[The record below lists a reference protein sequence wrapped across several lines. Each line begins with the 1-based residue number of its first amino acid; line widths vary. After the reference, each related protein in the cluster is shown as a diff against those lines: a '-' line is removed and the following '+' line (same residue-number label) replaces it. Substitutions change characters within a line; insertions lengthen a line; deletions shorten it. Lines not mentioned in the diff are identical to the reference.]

1 LLRILGLYDVHGNT
15 DALLAV
21 LNDPRAAKPDAVV
34 IGGDAVPG
42 PFAATTLDLIDAID
56 VPVHWVRGNGE
67 REVAAARTDEE
78 PPDPKDMATV
88 SAWLTAKEL
97 GRRAH
102 GMGELP
108 LTLTLD
114 GVLFCHATPRR
125 DDEILTRISPQERW
139 DEAFAQTEEPLVIAG
154 HTHQQHDCRA
164 AATRYIN
171 AGSVG
176 LPYEGDG
183 AARWVWIED
192 GEPTLN
198 ATPYDAKA
206 AGRRM
211 LEEAGWPDERSLS
224 AALIDPVDPMVVT
237 KLFEGV

>member
-1 LLRILGLYDVHGNT
+1 M
-15 DALLAV
+15 
-21 LNDPRAAKPDAVV
+21 AA
-34 IGGDAVPG
+34 
-42 PFAATTLDLIDAID
+42 
-56 VPVHWVRGNGE
+56 
-67 REVAAARTDEE
+67 
-78 PPDPKDMATV
+78 V

-97 GRRAH
+97 GSRAD

-125 DDEILTRISPQERW
+125 DDEILTRISPQDRW
-139 DEAFAQTEEPLVIAG
+139 DEAFGETADPLVIAG

-164 AATRYIN
+164 TGTRYVN

-192 GEPTLN
+192 GEPTLHT
-198 ATPYDAKA
+198 TPYDAEA

-211 LEEAGWPDERSLS
+211 LEEAGWPDERSVG

-237 KLFEGV
+237 RIFEGV